1 MEDDTT
7 SGHNDPV
14 VDGGGNE
21 NTSQSNAVP
30 VEKALAAVES
40 LYTMRDTYFPRD
52 PKEKKTRVQQDSNL
66 ALALLDSIP
75 SEMRKQPTRRAVYEY
90 MRGKVLDVFPE
101 YCKEAEDHLSK
112 AVKLDPSLAD
122 AWLCLGNCFWKK
134 GDLNGAKN
142 CFGLSLKKGPNKNIL
157 RQLSMLER
165 KLAQGT
171 DKEAEIVE
179 ESIQHAKQA
188 VMLDVKDGQSWY
200 ALGNA
205 YLSSFFI
212 TGAWDQNKLYQSLKA
227 YQNSE
232 KDELAS
238 NNPDLYFNSAMV
250 NRYLEN
256 YESALNGFHAASL
269 KDPSLNADL
278 EVQKLVKVLIKL
290 EDSIINKGQMKSKRF
305 ASLVSSLRNE
315 NIKLSLK
322 LVTTRS
328 LHEGLNKGLSL
339 MVKVVAFIQHENL
352 VPLYYVVSDSEG
364 SCCILSVYGLRNGV
378 IKESDTVT
386 LLEPSHR
393 SIHVSWKDTTYN
405 FKALRADFRQQI
417 LLNGRVPSVQ
427 DATCS
432 TIHAKH
438 ILP

>member
-1 MEDDTT
+1 MEDETT
-7 SGHNDPV
+7 SGYNDLV
-14 VDGGGNE
+14 VNGGGNANVSE
-21 NTSQSNAVP
+21 SNADP
-30 VEKALAAVES
+30 LDKALAAVES

-52 PKEKKTRVQQDSNL
+52 LKEKTTRIQQDSNL
-66 ALALLDSIP
+66 ALEFLDSIP
-75 SEMRKQPTRRAVYEY
+75 PERRKQPLRRAVYEY
-90 MRGKVLDVFPE
+90 LRGKVLDVFPE

-122 AWLCLGNCFWKK
+122 AWLCLGNCLWKK

-142 CFGLSLKKGPNKNIL
+142 CFSLSLKKGPNKKIL

-165 KLAQGT
+165 QLAQGT
-171 DKEAEIVE
+171 DNEAEIVE
-179 ESIQHAKQA
+179 ESIQHAKEA

-205 YLSSFFI
+205 YSSSFFI

-227 YQNSE
+227 YQNAE
-232 KDELAS
+232 KDELAN

-256 YESALNGFHAASL
+256 YESALNGFHAASV
-269 KDPSLNADL
+269 KDPSLNAEL
-278 EVQKLVKVLIKL
+278 EVQKLVRVLTKL
-290 EDSIINKGQMKSKRF
+290 EDSTINKGQMKSKRF

-322 LVTTRS
+322 QVTMRS
-328 LHEGLNKGLSL
+328 LHEGLNKGLAL
-339 MVKVVAFIQHENL
+339 MVKVLVFIQHENL

-364 SCCILSVYGLRNGV
+364 NCCILSVYGLRNGV
-378 IKESDTVT
+378 IKESDTIT
-386 LLEPSHR
+386 LLEPSYR
-393 SIHVSWKDTTYN
+393 SIHVSWKDKTYD

-417 LLNGRVPSVQ
+417 LLNGRIPSVQ

-432 TIHAKH
+432 IIHAQH

>member
-1 MEDDTT
+1 MATIKQECVQTSEIANPPKEEMEDGTT

-14 VDGGGNE
+14 VDGGGNA
-21 NTSQSNAVP
+21 NTSQSNADP
-30 VEKALAAVES
+30 VEKGLAAVES
-40 LYTMRDTYFPRD
+40 LYTMPRD

-66 ALALLDSIP
+66 ALALPDSIR
-75 SEMRKQPTRRAVYEY
+75 SEIRKQPTRRAVYEY
-90 MRGKVLDVFPE
+90 MREKVVLDVFPE
-101 YCKEAEDHLSK
+101 LCKEAEDHLSK
-112 AVKLDPSLAD
+112 A
-122 AWLCLGNCFWKK
+122 
-134 GDLNGAKN
+134 
-142 CFGLSLKKGPNKNIL
+142 GPNKIIL

-165 KLAQGT
+165 QLAQGT

-205 YLSSFFI
+205 YLTSFFI
-212 TGAWDQNKLYQSLKA
+212 TGGLDQNKLYQSLKA
-227 YQNSE
+227 YQNAE
-232 KDELAS
+232 KDELARKYLD
-238 NNPDLYFNSAMV
+238 PELYFESAMV
-250 NRYLEN
+250 NHYLGN

-278 EVQKLVKVLIKL
+278 EVQKLVNVLIKL

-315 NIKLSLK
+315 NIKPSLK

-339 MVKVVAFIQHENL
+339 MVKVVAFIQHETPM
-352 VPLYYVVSDSEG
+352 PLYYLVSDSEG
-364 SCCILSVYGLRNGV
+364 SCCILSVYGLRNAV
-378 IKESDTVT
+378 IKKSDTVT
-386 LLEPSHR
+386 LLEPSYR
-393 SIHVSWKDTTYN
+393 SIHVSWKDATYN